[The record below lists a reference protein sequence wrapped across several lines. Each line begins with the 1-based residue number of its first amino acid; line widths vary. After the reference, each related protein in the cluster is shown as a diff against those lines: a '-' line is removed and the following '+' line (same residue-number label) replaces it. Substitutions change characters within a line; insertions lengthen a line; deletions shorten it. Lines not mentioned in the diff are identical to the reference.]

1 MKAVIFDLDGTL
13 ANIDERRKLAT
24 KEDGKINFNKLFY
37 PPYIKLDE
45 PVWPVINLLK
55 LYLKEEYKVI
65 IFSGRSDRT
74 RRETE
79 KWLNQ
84 HVDIQPHFI
93 SSSLMIH
100 SHAVYLRMREEGDH
114 TPDEELKEKWFSEI
128 NKNRL
133 SIECVFDDRD
143 KVVKMWRS
151 LGLTCFQVAEGNF

>member
-24 KEDGKINFNKLFY
+24 KEDGKINFDKLFY

-45 PVWPVINLLK
+45 PVWPVINLLG
-55 LYLKEEYKVI
+55 LYLNQRYKVI

-74 RRETE
+74 LVETKE
-79 KWLNQ
+79 WLLQ
-84 HVDIQPHFI
+84 HIGFETSNIPCKNENVI
-93 SSSLMIH
+93 
-100 SHAVYLRMREEGDH
+100 YLRMRKEGTH
-114 TPDEELKEKWFSEI
+114 TPDEELKKNWYNQI
-128 NKNRL
+128 NKRDYNVH
-133 SIECVFDDRD
+133 CVFDDRD